1 MIKQI
6 KLFALMLFT
15 CIFLIQCTSRE
26 PKLKKESIE
35 RIIASMTLEE
45 KASFV
50 TGTGMSIAG
59 LSRNRDT
66 TSVPG
71 APAIGSTL
79 SLVPGAA
86 GTTYEISRF
95 GIPAMVVAD
104 GPAGLRIN
112 PTREKDNSTYYCT
125 AFPIATLLASSWDTN
140 LVYEVGQAMGN
151 DALEYGVDIIL
162 GPGMNIQRNPLCG
175 RNFEYYS
182 EDPLVSGRIAGAM
195 VRGIQS
201 QGVGTSIKH
210 FAANNAETNR
220 NSLNTIVSERALRE
234 IYLEGFRIAVENAHP
249 WTVMSSYN
257 LINNVF
263 ASESPDLLTKVLR
276 NDWGF
281 KGMVMTDWFG
291 GQHPVEQM
299 IAGNDLLMPGTPRQA
314 KEIITAVKEGKLD
327 VAVLDRNIARI
338 LNTVLESP
346 RYKSYK
352 FSGKP
357 DLAAHAVIAREAAAE
372 GMVLLK
378 NDNSVLPLV
387 KSSKPIAVFGN
398 ATYETILGGTGS
410 GDVHEPYSVSISE
423 GLINAGFK
431 PDEELKTL
439 YLSYIKKARAE
450 QPPPKNPFT
459 ALLGGKDPIPEMIID
474 PALVNKL
481 AASTDVALIT
491 IGRNSGEGSDRQID
505 DDFALSAIEK
515 SMITTI
521 TKAFHAKGKKAIV
534 ILNVGGVIETAS
546 WRDIPDAILLAW
558 QAGQETGNAVADVIN
573 GKINPSGK
581 LAASFPVQYKDVPS
595 SGSFPGE
602 VIEKEQAAGDS
613 AQKPKRD
620 SFMQYHPAKVVYTEG
635 IYVGY
640 RYYQSFNVKPAY
652 EFGYGLSYTTFEYS
666 NLKISSDK
674 LKDMIIIT
682 VDVKNSGSIA
692 GKEVVQLYLNAPV
705 KKLDKPDQELK
716 GFGKTGLLLPGDKQ
730 TLSFRLIPR
739 NLASFDPSASSWIVD
754 AGQYEAR
761 IGASSADIRLK
772 ASFTV
777 DRDRQIKKE
786 SRALVPAENISEL
799 KSVRK

>member
-6 KLFALMLFT
+6 TLFALILFT
-15 CIFLIQCTSRE
+15 GILLEQCTNRE
-26 PKLKKESIE
+26 AKLSKNSIE
-35 RIIASMTLEE
+35 KIIASMTLEE
-45 KASFV
+45 KAYFV
-50 TGTGMSIAG
+50 TGTGMSVAG
-59 LSRNRDT
+59 LNRNEDT
-66 TSVPG
+66 KATPG
-71 APAIGSTL
+71 APVIGSTQ

-86 GTTYEISRF
+86 GTTFEISRF

-104 GPAGLRIN
+104 GPAGLRIS
-112 PTREKDNSTYYCT
+112 PKREKDNSTYYCT

-140 LVYEVGQAMGN
+140 LVYEVGRALGN
-151 DALEYGVDIIL
+151 DALEYGADVIL

-201 QGVGTSIKH
+201 QGIGTSIKH

-220 NSLNTIVSERALRE
+220 NSLNTIISERALRE
-234 IYLEGFRIAVENAHP
+234 IYLEGFRIAIENAHP

-257 LINNVF
+257 LINNVY
-263 ASESPDLLTKVLR
+263 ASESPDLLTKILR

-314 KEIITAVKEGKLD
+314 KEILTAVREGKLD
-327 VAVLDRNIARI
+327 AAILDRNIGRI
-338 LNTVLESP
+338 LNTILESP
-346 RYKSYK
+346 RYKSYE

-357 DLAAHAVIAREAAAE
+357 DLTAHAMIAREAAAE

-378 NDNSVLPLV
+378 NDSSVLPMV
-387 KSSKPIAVFGN
+387 KPSRPVAAFGN
-398 ATYETILGGTGS
+398 ATYETIIGGTGS
-410 GDVHEPYSVSISE
+410 GDVNEPYSVSISD
-423 GLINAGFK
+423 GLTNAGFN

-439 YLSYIKKARAE
+439 YLSYIKKARE
-450 QPPPKNPFT
+450 DQPPPKNPFT
-459 ALLGGKDPIPEMIID
+459 AFLGGKDPIPEMIVN

-481 AASTDVALIT
+481 ASNSEFAFIT
-491 IGRNSGEGSDRQID
+491 IGRNSGEGSDRQVD
-505 DDFALSAIEK
+505 NDFNLSAGEK
-515 SMITTI
+515 NMITTI
-521 TKAFHAKGKKAIV
+521 SKAFHAKGKKAIV

-546 WRDIPDAILLAW
+546 WRDIPDVILLAW
-558 QAGQETGNAVADVIN
+558 QAGQETGNAVADVIS

-581 LAASFPVQYKDVPS
+581 LAASFPMQYKDVPS
-595 SGSFPGE
+595 SGSFPGQ
-602 VIEKEQAAGDS
+602 VIEKEPVGDS
-613 AQKPKRD
+613 AQKSKKMDFRQ
-620 SFMQYHPAKVVYTEG
+620 SHPAKDVYTEG

-652 EFGYGLSYTTFEYS
+652 EFGYGLSYTSFEYS
-666 NLKISSDK
+666 NLKISSDE
-674 LKDMIIIT
+674 LKNLITIT
-682 VDVKNSGSIA
+682 VDVKNIGSMA
-692 GKEVVQLYLNAPV
+692 GKEVVQLYVNAPV
-705 KKLDKPDQELK
+705 KELDKPEQELK

-739 NLASFDPSASSWIVD
+739 NLASFNSATSSWMVD
-754 AGQYEAR
+754 AGQYELR

-772 ASFTV
+772 ASFTIDS
-777 DRDRQIKKE
+777 DRLIKKE
-786 SRALVPAENISEL
+786 SRALVPSENIPEL
-799 KSVRK
+799 KSVRR